1 MNISLEIVSVA
12 FFIGLL
18 TWVLLDI
25 MRRRRGGG
33 SNRTCLM
40 YRADRGCKVFAL
52 LTILANALIST
63 FYLGFVIY
71 EYWVGGG
78 IISCKSIFSGLT
90 WVLATLVTVYSKNTI
105 HSEQN
110 RWPWVLIIWWIFSC
124 SFYSLS
130 LCLYLITHFRSLDL
144 PDIFPKANI
153 VEFASFPLSV
163 LLCFNAFRYAAQEKN
178 DLKHPLL
185 EKEDETP
192 PQNTDTYTKAGI
204 WSKATFQWLNPL
216 FKRGRI
222 QKLELPYI
230 PHVPPSERAENA
242 SYVLDESL
250 MKHKME
256 DSSLPISIMRAIRRS
271 LAINAVFAGANTAA
285 SYIGPF
291 LITNFVNY
299 LLEKTDNSSIHHGL
313 ILAFI
318 FFIAKTLES
327 LSQRQWYFGAH
338 LIGVRVRAALTVLIY
353 KKSISIKYSGPSNG
367 KIINL
372 INVDVER
379 IGAFCWYIHGIWL
392 LPLQVFLALA
402 ILYRNLGAAPSAAAL
417 LSTVLVMVCNTPLAN
432 MQERLHSKIMEAN
445 DSRIKVTSEI
455 LKSMRV
461 LKLHSW
467 EPTFLKK
474 LLQLRETE
482 RHWLKRYLYTC
493 SAVAFLFWA
502 SPTLVSVTT
511 FGVCIILNTP
521 LTVGTVLSALATFR
535 ILQEPIYNLPELIS
549 MITQT
554 KVSIDRIQ
562 EFVKED
568 QMKLNPSHT
577 SKASD
582 VMVVLDAG
590 EYAWKTTEQDLK
602 KPTIKVTE
610 KIKIMKGSKVA
621 VCGSVGSGKSSLLL
635 SILGE
640 IPKIS
645 GAGAKVYG
653 TKAYVP
659 QSAWI
664 QTGTIRENVL
674 FGKEMNKGYYEYV
687 LEICALDHDVNTWA
701 DGDLTV
707 VGERGMNLSGG
718 EKQRIQ
724 LARAVYSDSDVYILD
739 DPFSAVDAHTG
750 THLFKKCLL
759 QHLSMKAVIYAT
771 HQLEFLEAADLVLV
785 IKDGQIAECGKYEDL
800 IADPNGEL
808 VRQMSAHKKSFDQVN
823 TCQQDDS
830 FNRRPHQVNLME
842 VLEEKEAINNGKLS
856 GQSHEEEAETGRVK
870 WRVYSTFVT
879 SAYRGAL
886 VPVILLCQVFF
897 QGLQMGSNYWMAWAT
912 EKEHRVSKERLMWV
926 FALLS
931 AGSSIFILGRALFLS
946 TIAIQTAQRL
956 FLGMITSVF
965 RAPISFFDSTP
976 SSRILNRCSTDQSTV
991 DMDIPYRLA
1000 GLAFALIQL
1009 MSIIILMSQVA
1020 WQVFILFLGVLALS
1034 MWYQAYYITTARE
1047 LARMVGIRKAPIL
1060 HHFSESITGAGT
1072 LRCFNQGDRF
1082 LMKTMDLIDD
1092 YSRVA
1097 FHNYAT
1103 MEWLSVRTNFL
1114 FNLVFFLLLI
1124 ILVSLPRS
1132 AIDPSLAGL
1141 AATYGLNLNVLQAWV
1156 IWNMCNVENKMISV
1170 ERILQFTHIPSEAP
1184 LVIEDCRPVPEW
1196 PMAGKIELENIHVQY
1211 NPALPTVLKGITCTF
1226 PGGKKIGV
1234 VGRTGSGKST
1244 LIQALFRIVE
1254 LSGGQILIDGVDISK
1269 IGLQDLRSR
1278 LSIIPQDPILFQGT
1292 MRTNL
1297 DPLQQH
1303 SDQELWE
1310 VLNQCRLAEIVR
1322 QDQRLLDAPVAEDGE
1337 NWSVGQRQLVCLAR
1351 VLLKKRK
1358 ILVLDEATAS
1368 IDTATDILIQETIR
1382 KETSGCTVIT
1392 VAHRIPTVIDN
1403 DLVLVLGEGKV
1414 LEYDSPTR
1422 LREDSSS
1429 AFSKLVAEFL
1439 RRSSMS
1445 NCYRDTS

>member
-1 MNISLEIVSVA
+1 MDISLEIVNVA
-12 FFIGLL
+12 FFVVLL

-25 MRRRRGGG
+25 TRGRRNG
-33 SNRTCLM
+33 SQTGLR
-40 YRADRGCKVFAL
+40 YRAEDRGSKFSDLVTFS
-52 LTILANALIST
+52 ANALISS
-63 FYLGFVIY
+63 FYLGFGIY
-71 EYWVGGG
+71 EYWGGR
-78 IISCKSIFSGLT
+78 IKS
-90 WVLATLVTVYSKNTI
+90 N
-105 HSEQN
+105 H
-110 RWPWVLIIWWIFSC
+110 
-124 SFYSLS
+124 
-130 LCLYLITHFRSLDL
+130 
-144 PDIFPKANI
+144 
-153 VEFASFPLSV
+153 
-163 LLCFNAFRYAAQEKN
+163 
-178 DLKHPLL
+178 LKHPLL
-185 EKEDETP
+185 EKEDEIP
-192 PQNTDTYTKAGI
+192 SQESDTYTNAGI
-204 WSKATFQWLNPL
+204 WSKVTFQWLNPL

-222 QKLELPYI
+222 QKLELPHI
-230 PHVPPSERAENA
+230 PSVPPSEKAEYA
-242 SYVLDESL
+242 SCLLDELL
-250 MKHKME
+250 MKQKME
-256 DSSLPISIMRAIRRS
+256 DSSLPNSIMRAVRIS
-271 LAINAVFAGANTAA
+271 LSVNGVFAGANTAA

-299 LLEKTDNSSIHHGL
+299 LLEKQDNSSIRHGL
-313 ILAFI
+313 ILALV
-318 FFIAKTLES
+318 FFVAKTLES

-338 LIGVRVRAALTVLIY
+338 VIGVRVRAALTVLIY

-379 IGAFCWYIHGIWL
+379 IGDFCWYIHGVWL

-417 LSTVLVMVCNTPLAN
+417 LSTILVMVCNIPFAN
-432 MQERLHSKIMEAN
+432 GQKRLQSKIMEVK
-445 DSRIKVTSEI
+445 DSRIKITSEI

-467 EPTFLKK
+467 ESTFLKK

-549 MITQT
+549 MIMQT
-554 KVSIDRIQ
+554 RVSIDRIQ
-562 EFVKED
+562 EFIKED
-568 QMKLNPSHT
+568 QMKLNPCHT
-577 SKASD
+577 SKTSN
-582 VMVVLDAG
+582 VMIVIGKG
-590 EYAWKTTEQDLK
+590 EYEWKRSNQNLK
-602 KPTIKVTE
+602 KPTIRITE
-610 KIKIMKGSKVA
+610 KIKIPKGYKVA
-621 VCGSVGSGKSSLLL
+621 VCGCVGSGKSSLLL

-645 GAGAKVYG
+645 GPGAKVYG

-664 QTGTIRENVL
+664 QTGT
-674 FGKEMNKGYYEYV
+674 
-687 LEICALDHDVNTWA
+687 DVKMWA
-701 DGDLTV
+701 NGDLTV

-718 EKQRIQ
+718 QKQRIQ

-739 DPFSAVDAHTG
+739 DPFSA
-750 THLFKKCLL
+750 KCLL
-759 QHLSMKAVIYAT
+759 QHLSQKTVIYAT
-771 HQLEFLEAADLVLV
+771 NQLEFLEAADLVLV
-785 IKDGQIAECGKYEDL
+785 IKDGQISQSGKYEDL
-800 IADPNGEL
+800 IVDPNSEL
-808 VRQMSAHKKSFDQVN
+808 VRQMSAHKKSFEQVN

-830 FNRRPHQVNLME
+830 CNSRSHKVNLIE
-842 VLEEKEAINNGKLS
+842 VSEEKEPFNNGNLS
-856 GQSHEEEAETGRVK
+856 EKSHEEEAVTGRVK
-870 WRVYSTFVT
+870 WHVYSSFVT

-886 VPVILLCQVFF
+886 VPVILLCQILF
-897 QGLQMGSNYWMAWAT
+897 QGLQMGSNYWIAWAAD
-912 EKEHRVSKERLMWV
+912 KESRVSKQRLIWV

-931 AGSSIFILGRALFLS
+931 GGSSIFILGRAVFLA
-946 TIAIQTAQRL
+946 TIAIQTSQRL

-976 SSRILNRCSTDQSTV
+976 SSRILNRSSTDQSTV

-1000 GLAFALIQL
+1000 GLVFALIQL
-1009 MSIIILMSQVA
+1009 ISIIILMSQVA
-1020 WQVFILFLGVLALS
+1020 WQVFILFLVVLALS
-1034 MWYQAYYITTARE
+1034 GWYQAYYITTARE

-1060 HHFSESITGAGT
+1060 HHFSESVTGAGT
-1072 LRCFNQGDRF
+1072 IRCFNQEDRF
-1082 LMKTMDLIDD
+1082 LKKIMALIDD

-1097 FHNYAT
+1097 FHNYGT

-1114 FNLVFFLLLI
+1114 FNLVYFLLLI

-1170 ERILQFTHIPSEAP
+1170 ERILQFTDIPSEAP
-1184 LVIEDCRPVPEW
+1184 LVIEDCRPAPEW
-1196 PMAGKIELENIHVQY
+1196 PMAGKIELENLHVQY
-1211 NPALPTVLKGITCTF
+1211 NPALPTILKGITCTF
-1226 PGGKKIGV
+1226 PEMKKIGI

-1244 LIQALFRIVE
+1244 LIQALFRVVE
-1254 LSGGQILIDGVDISK
+1254 PSGGRILIDGVDISK

-1278 LSIIPQDPILFQGT
+1278 LGIIPQDPTLFQGT
-1292 MRTNL
+1292 VRTNL

-1303 SDQELWE
+1303 SDQEIWE
-1310 VLNQCRLAEIVR
+1310 VINQCGLAEIVR
-1322 QDQRLLDAPVAEDGE
+1322 QDQRLLDAPVDEDGE

-1351 VLLKKRK
+1351 VLLKKKK

-1368 IDTATDILIQETIR
+1368 IDTATDIVIQETIT

-1392 VAHRIPTVIDN
+1392 VAHRIPTIIDN
-1403 DLVLVLGEGKV
+1403 DLVLVLDEGKV
-1414 LEYDSPTR
+1414 LEYDSPAR
-1422 LREDSSS
+1422 LLEDSSS

-1439 RRSSMS
+1439 RRSSKR
-1445 NCYRDTS
+1445 NC

>member
-1 MNISLEIVSVA
+1 MDISLEIVNVA
-12 FFIGLL
+12 FFVVLL

-25 MRRRRGGG
+25 TRGRRNG
-33 SNRTCLM
+33 SQTGLR
-40 YRADRGCKVFAL
+40 YRAEDRGCKFSDLVTFS
-52 LTILANALIST
+52 ANALISS
-63 FYLGFVIY
+63 FYLGFGIY
-71 EYWVGGG
+71 EYWGGR
-78 IISCKSIFSGLT
+78 IKS
-90 WVLATLVTVYSKNTI
+90 
-105 HSEQN
+105 
-110 RWPWVLIIWWIFSC
+110 
-124 SFYSLS
+124 
-130 LCLYLITHFRSLDL
+130 
-144 PDIFPKANI
+144 
-153 VEFASFPLSV
+153 
-163 LLCFNAFRYAAQEKN
+163 N

-185 EKEDETP
+185 EKENEIP
-192 PQNTDTYTKAGI
+192 SQESDTFTNAGI
-204 WSKATFQWLNPL
+204 WSKVTFQWLNPL

-222 QKLELPYI
+222 QKLELPHI
-230 PHVPPSERAENA
+230 PSVPPSEKAEYA
-242 SYVLDESL
+242 SCLLDEL
-250 MKHKME
+250 LTKQKME
-256 DSSLPISIMRAIRRS
+256 DSSLPNSIMRAMRIS
-271 LAINAVFAGANTAA
+271 LSVNGVFAGANTAA

-299 LLEKTDNSSIHHGL
+299 LLEKQDNSSIRHGL
-313 ILAFI
+313 ILALV
-318 FFIAKTLES
+318 FFVAKTLES

-338 LIGVRVRAALTVLIY
+338 VIGVRVRAALTVLIY

-379 IGAFCWYIHGIWL
+379 IGDFCWYIHGIWL

-417 LSTVLVMVCNTPLAN
+417 LSTILVMVCNIPLAN
-432 MQERLHSKIMEAN
+432 GQKRLHSEIMEAK
-445 DSRIKVTSEI
+445 DSRIKITSEI

-467 EPTFLKK
+467 ESTFLKK

-482 RHWLKRYLYTC
+482 RHWLKWYLYTC

-502 SPTLVSVTT
+502 SPTIVSVAT

-549 MITQT
+549 MIMQT
-554 KVSIDRIQ
+554 RVSIDRIQ
-562 EFVKED
+562 EFIKED
-568 QMKLNPSHT
+568 QMKLDPCDT
-577 SKASD
+577 SKTSN
-582 VMVVLDAG
+582 VMIVIGKG
-590 EYAWKTTEQDLK
+590 EYEWKRSNQNLK
-602 KPTIKVTE
+602 KPTISITE
-610 KIKIMKGSKVA
+610 KIQIPKGYMVA
-621 VCGSVGSGKSSLLL
+621 VCGCVGSGKSSLLL

-645 GAGAKVYG
+645 GPGAEVCG

-664 QTGTIRENVL
+664 QTGT
-674 FGKEMNKGYYEYV
+674 
-687 LEICALDHDVNTWA
+687 DVKMWA
-701 DGDLTV
+701 NGDLTV

-718 EKQRIQ
+718 QKQRIQ

-739 DPFSAVDAHTG
+739 DPFSA
-750 THLFKKCLL
+750 KCLL
-759 QHLSMKAVIYAT
+759 QHLSQKTVIYAT
-771 HQLEFLEAADLVLV
+771 NQLEFLEAADLVLV
-785 IKDGQIAECGKYEDL
+785 IKDGQISQSGKYEDL
-800 IADPNGEL
+800 IVDPNSEL
-808 VRQMSAHKKSFDQVN
+808 VRQMSAHKKSFEQVN

-830 FNRRPHQVNLME
+830 CNSRPHQVNLIE
-842 VLEEKEAINNGKLS
+842 VSEEKEPFNNGNLS
-856 GQSHEEEAETGRVK
+856 EKSHEEEAVTGRVK
-870 WRVYSTFVT
+870 WHVYSSFVT

-886 VPVILLCQVFF
+886 VPVILLCQILF
-897 QGLQMGSNYWMAWAT
+897 QGLQMGSNYWIAWAAD
-912 EKEHRVSKERLMWV
+912 KESRVSKQRLIWV

-931 AGSSIFILGRALFLS
+931 GGSSIFILGRAVFLA
-946 TIAIQTAQRL
+946 TIAIQTSQRL

-976 SSRILNRCSTDQSTV
+976 SSRILNRSSTDQSTV

-1000 GLAFALIQL
+1000 GLVFALIQL
-1009 MSIIILMSQVA
+1009 ISIIILMSQVA
-1020 WQVFILFLGVLALS
+1020 WQVFILFLVVLALS
-1034 MWYQAYYITTARE
+1034 GWYQAYYITTARE

-1060 HHFSESITGAGT
+1060 HHFSESVTGAGT
-1072 LRCFNQGDRF
+1072 IRCFNQEDRF
-1082 LMKTMDLIDD
+1082 LKKIMALIDD

-1097 FHNYAT
+1097 FHNYGT

-1114 FNLVFFLLLI
+1114 FNLVYFLLLI

-1170 ERILQFTHIPSEAP
+1170 ERILQFTDIPSEAP
-1184 LVIEDCRPVPEW
+1184 LVIEDCRPAPEW
-1196 PMAGKIELENIHVQY
+1196 PMAGKIELENLHVQY
-1211 NPALPTVLKGITCTF
+1211 NPALPTILKGITCTF
-1226 PGGKKIGV
+1226 PEMKKIGI

-1244 LIQALFRIVE
+1244 LIQALFRVVE
-1254 LSGGQILIDGVDISK
+1254 PSGGRILIDGIDISK

-1278 LSIIPQDPILFQGT
+1278 LGIIPQDPTLFQGT
-1292 MRTNL
+1292 VRTNL

-1303 SDQELWE
+1303 SDQEIWE
-1310 VLNQCRLAEIVR
+1310 VINQCGLAEIVR
-1322 QDQRLLDAPVAEDGE
+1322 QDQRLLDAPVDEDGE

-1351 VLLKKRK
+1351 VLLKKKK

-1368 IDTATDILIQETIR
+1368 IDTATDIVIQETIT

-1392 VAHRIPTVIDN
+1392 VAHRIPTIIDN
-1403 DLVLVLGEGKV
+1403 DLVLVLDEGKV
-1414 LEYDSPTR
+1414 LEYDSPAR
-1422 LREDSSS
+1422 LLEDSSS

-1439 RRSSMS
+1439 RRSSKR
-1445 NCYRDTS
+1445 NC

>member
-1 MNISLEIVSVA
+1 MDISLEIVNVA
-12 FFIGLL
+12 FFVVLL

-25 MRRRRGGG
+25 TRGRRNG
-33 SNRTCLM
+33 SQTGLR
-40 YRADRGCKVFAL
+40 YRAEDRGCKFSDLVTFS
-52 LTILANALIST
+52 ANALISS
-63 FYLGFVIY
+63 FYLGFGIY
-71 EYWVGGG
+71 EYWGGG
-78 IISCKSIFSGLT
+78 IVSCKSIFSGMT
-90 WVLATLVTVYSKNTI
+90 WVFATVITVYSMNYRT
-105 HSEQN
+105 HSEAK
-110 RWPWVLIIWWIFSC
+110 RWPLVLGFWWIFSC
-124 SFYSLS
+124 VFYSLS
-130 LCLYLITHFRSLDL
+130 VCFYLVAHFQSYNF
-144 PDIFPKANI
+144 PHIFPKANL
-153 VEFASFPLSV
+153 VDFASFPLSI
-163 LLCFNAFRYAAQEKN
+163 LLCFCAFSFVQKSN

-185 EKEDETP
+185 EKENEIP
-192 PQNTDTYTKAGI
+192 SQESDTFTNAGI
-204 WSKATFQWLNPL
+204 WSKVTFQWLNPL

-222 QKLELPYI
+222 QKLELPHI
-230 PHVPPSERAENA
+230 PSVPPSEKAEYA
-242 SYVLDESL
+242 SCLLDEL
-250 MKHKME
+250 LTKQKME
-256 DSSLPISIMRAIRRS
+256 DSSLPNSIMRAVRIS
-271 LAINAVFAGANTAA
+271 LSVNGVFAGANTAA

-299 LLEKTDNSSIHHGL
+299 LLEKQDNSSIRHGL
-313 ILAFI
+313 ILALV
-318 FFIAKTLES
+318 FFVAKTLES

-338 LIGVRVRAALTVLIY
+338 VIGVRVRAALTVLIY

-379 IGAFCWYIHGIWL
+379 IGDFCWYIHGVWL

-417 LSTVLVMVCNTPLAN
+417 LSTILVMVCNIPFAN
-432 MQERLHSKIMEAN
+432 GQKRLHSKIMEAK
-445 DSRIKVTSEI
+445 DSRIKITSEI

-467 EPTFLKK
+467 ESTFLKK

-482 RHWLKRYLYTC
+482 RDWLKRYLYTC

-549 MITQT
+549 MIMQT

-562 EFVKED
+562 EFIKED
-568 QMKLNPSHT
+568 QMKLNPCHT
-577 SKASD
+577 SKTSN
-582 VMVVLDAG
+582 VMIVIGKG
-590 EYAWKTTEQDLK
+590 EYEWKRSNQNLK
-602 KPTIKVTE
+602 KPTIRITE
-610 KIKIMKGSKVA
+610 KIKIPKGYKVA
-621 VCGSVGSGKSSLLL
+621 VCGCVGSGKSSLLL

-645 GAGAKVYG
+645 GPGAKVYG

-664 QTGTIRENVL
+664 QTGTVRENVL
-674 FGKEMNKGYYEYV
+674 FGKKMNRGFYEVV
-687 LEICALDHDVNTWA
+687 LEICALDQDVKMWA
-701 DGDLTV
+701 NGDLTV

-718 EKQRIQ
+718 QKQRIQ

-759 QHLSMKAVIYAT
+759 QHLSQKTVIYAT
-771 HQLEFLEAADLVLV
+771 NQLEFLEAADLVLV
-785 IKDGQIAECGKYEDL
+785 IKDGQISQSGKYEDL
-800 IADPNGEL
+800 IVDPNSEL
-808 VRQMSAHKKSFDQVN
+808 VRQMSAHKKSFEQVN

-830 FNRRPHQVNLME
+830 CNSRPHQVNLIE
-842 VLEEKEAINNGKLS
+842 VSEEKEPFNNGNLS
-856 GQSHEEEAETGRVK
+856 EKSHEEEAVTGRVK
-870 WRVYSTFVT
+870 WHVYSSFVT

-886 VPVILLCQVFF
+886 VPVILLCQILF
-897 QGLQMGSNYWMAWAT
+897 QGLQMGSNYWIAWAAD
-912 EKEHRVSKERLMWV
+912 KESRVSKQRLIWV

-931 AGSSIFILGRALFLS
+931 GGSSIFILGRAVFLA
-946 TIAIQTAQRL
+946 TIAIQTSQRL

-976 SSRILNRCSTDQSTV
+976 SSRILNRSSTDQSTV

-1000 GLAFALIQL
+1000 GLIFALIQL
-1009 MSIIILMSQVA
+1009 ISIIILMSQVA
-1020 WQVFILFLGVLALS
+1020 WQVFILFLVVLALS
-1034 MWYQAYYITTARE
+1034 GWYQAYYITTARE

-1060 HHFSESITGAGT
+1060 HHFSESVTGAGT
-1072 LRCFNQGDRF
+1072 IRCFNQEDRF
-1082 LMKTMDLIDD
+1082 LKKIMALIDD

-1097 FHNYAT
+1097 FHNYGT

-1114 FNLVFFLLLI
+1114 FNLVYFLLLI

-1170 ERILQFTHIPSEAP
+1170 ERILQFTDIPSEAP
-1184 LVIEDCRPVPEW
+1184 LVIEDCRPAPEW
-1196 PMAGKIELENIHVQY
+1196 PMAGRIELENLHVQY
-1211 NPALPTVLKGITCTF
+1211 NPALPTILKGITCTF
-1226 PGGKKIGV
+1226 PEMKKIGI

-1244 LIQALFRIVE
+1244 LIQALFRVVE
-1254 LSGGQILIDGVDISK
+1254 PSGGRILIDGVDISK

-1278 LSIIPQDPILFQGT
+1278 LGIIPQDPTLFQGT
-1292 MRTNL
+1292 VRTNL

-1303 SDQELWE
+1303 SDQEIWE
-1310 VLNQCRLAEIVR
+1310 VINQCGLAEIVR
-1322 QDQRLLDAPVAEDGE
+1322 QDQRLLDAPVDEDGE

-1351 VLLKKRK
+1351 VLLKKKK

-1368 IDTATDILIQETIR
+1368 IDTATDIVIQETIT

-1392 VAHRIPTVIDN
+1392 VAHRIPTIIDN
-1403 DLVLVLGEGKV
+1403 DLVLVLDEGKV
-1414 LEYDSPTR
+1414 LEYDSPAR
-1422 LREDSSS
+1422 LLEDSSS

-1439 RRSSMS
+1439 RRSSKR
-1445 NCYRDTS
+1445 NC

>member
-1 MNISLEIVSVA
+1 MDISLEIVNVG
-12 FFIGLL
+12 FFIVLL
-18 TWVLLDI
+18 TWGLLDI
-25 MRRRRGGG
+25 MRRRRDG
-33 SNRTCLM
+33 SSLIH
-40 YRADRGCKVFAL
+40 RADRGCEVFAL
-52 LTILANALIST
+52 VTIFSNALISI
-63 FYLGFVIY
+63 FYLGFGVY
-71 EYWVGGG
+71 EYWGGG
-78 IISCKSIFSGLT
+78 RNVSCKSIFSGIT
-90 WVLATLVTVYSKNTI
+90 WILATVVTLYAKNRT

-110 RWPWVLIIWWIFSC
+110 RWPWVLIIWWIFAC
-124 SFYSLS
+124 NFYL
-130 LCLYLITHFRSLDL
+130 LYACLYLITCFISIDL
-144 PDIFPKANI
+144 PHILLKANI
-153 VEFASFPLSV
+153 VDFASFPLSI
-163 LLCFNAFRYAAQEKN
+163 LLCFNAFSSDAQKKN
-178 DLKHPLL
+178 DLKQPLL
-185 EKEDETP
+185 EKEDEAP
-192 PQNTDTYTKAGI
+192 PENTDIYANAGI
-204 WSKATFQWLNPL
+204 WSKATFQWMNPL

-222 QKLELPYI
+222 QKLELPHI
-230 PHVPPSERAENA
+230 PYVPPSERAKNA
-242 SYVLDESL
+242 SSVLDESL
-250 MKHKME
+250 GKQNME
-256 DSSLPISIMRAIRRS
+256 YSSLSKAIMRAIGKS
-271 LAINAVFAGANTAA
+271 LAINAVFAGVNTAS
-285 SYIGPF
+285 SYVGPF

-299 LLEKTDNSSIHHGL
+299 LLEKHDNSSIHHGL
-313 ILAFI
+313 ILAFT

-327 LSQRQWYFGAH
+327 LSQRQWYFGAQV
-338 LIGVRVRAALTVLIY
+338 IGVRVRAALTLLIY
-353 KKSISIKYSGPSNG
+353 QKSISIKYSCPSNG
-367 KIINL
+367 KIVNL

-379 IGAFCWYIHGIWL
+379 IGDFCWYIHGVWL
-392 LPLQVFLALA
+392 LPVQVFLALA

-417 LSTVLVMVCNTPLAN
+417 LSTILIMVCNTPLAK
-432 MQERLHSKIMEAN
+432 MQKRLHSKIMEEK

-455 LKSMRV
+455 LKNIRV

-474 LLQLRETE
+474 LLQHRETE
-482 RHWLKRYLYTC
+482 RNCLKRYLYTS
-493 SAVAFLFWA
+493 SAVVFLFWA

-521 LTVGTVLSALATFR
+521 LTIGTVLSALATFR
-535 ILQEPIYNLPELIS
+535 ILGEPIYNFPELIS

-568 QMKLNPSHT
+568 QMKLIPCQD
-577 SKASD
+577 SKVSN
-582 VMVVLDAG
+582 VTVVLEPG
-590 EYAWKTTEQDLK
+590 EYAWKTSEQDLK
-602 KPTIKVTE
+602 TPTIKITE
-610 KIKIMKGSKVA
+610 KIKIMKGSNVA

-653 TKAYVP
+653 TKAYVS

-674 FGKEMNKGYYEYV
+674 FGKEMNRGCYEDV

-701 DGDLTV
+701 DGDLTL
-707 VGERGMNLSGG
+707 VGERGMTLSGG
-718 EKQRIQ
+718 EKQRVQ
-724 LARAVYSDSDVYILD
+724 LARAVYSDSDVYIFD

-750 THLFKKCLL
+750 THLNWNVLQKCLL
-759 QHLSMKAVIYAT
+759 QHLSMKTVIYAT

-785 IKDGQIAECGKYEDL
+785 IKDGQIAESGKYEDL

-823 TCQQDDS
+823 TCQQD
-830 FNRRPHQVNLME
+830 NRRPHQVNLIK
-842 VLEEKEAINNGKLS
+842 VSEEKEAINNGKLS
-856 GQSHEEEAETGRVK
+856 EKSHEEEAETGRVK

-886 VPVILLCQVFF
+886 VPVILVCQVLF
-897 QGLQMGSNYWMAWAT
+897 QGLQMGSNYWIAWGT
-912 EKEHRVSKERLMWV
+912 EKENRVSKERLMWV

-931 AGSSIFILGRALFLS
+931 AASSIFILGRAVFLA
-946 TIAIQTAQRL
+946 TIALQTAQRL

-976 SSRILNRCSTDQSTV
+976 SSRILSRCSTDQSTV
-991 DMDIPYRLA
+991 DTDIPYRLA
-1000 GLAFALIQL
+1000 GLVFALIQL
-1009 MSIIILMSQVA
+1009 ISIIILMSQVA
-1020 WQVFILFLGVLALS
+1020 WQVFILCLGVLALS

-1060 HHFSESITGAGT
+1060 HHFSESIAGAGT
-1072 LRCFNQGDRF
+1072 VRCFNQEDRF
-1082 LMKTMDLIDD
+1082 MMKTMDLIDD
-1092 YSRVA
+1092 YSRIV
-1097 FHNYAT
+1097 FHNYGT

-1114 FNLVFFLLLI
+1114 FNLVYFIVLI

-1156 IWNMCNVENKMISV
+1156 IWNTCNVENKMISV
-1170 ERILQFTHIPSEAP
+1170 ERILQFTQIPIEAP
-1184 LVIEDCRPVPEW
+1184 LVIEDSRPVPEW
-1196 PMAGKIELENIHVQY
+1196 PVAGKIEIENLCVQY

-1254 LSGGQILIDGVDISK
+1254 PSGGQILIDGVDISK

-1278 LSIIPQDPILFQGT
+1278 LSIIPQDPTLFQGT

-1310 VLNQCRLAEIVR
+1310 VLNQCRLAEIIR
-1322 QDQRLLDAPVAEDGE
+1322 QDQRLLDTPVASDGE

-1368 IDTATDILIQETIR
+1368 IDTATDTLIQQTIR

-1403 DLVLVLGEGKV
+1403 DLVLVLDEGRV
-1414 LEYDSPTR
+1414 LEYDSPAR
-1422 LREDSSS
+1422 LLEDSSS

-1445 NCYRDTS
+1445 KGL